1 MYIYTYINKVAM
13 ACLAEKGGEVLKAQE
28 GGLHREPSDN
38 GGLSVARGLRTRTGD
53 FPWEP

>member
-1 MYIYTYINKVAM
+1 M

-53 FPWEP
+53 FPREP